1 MAGIEV
7 KRSVH
12 KKQSALT
19 KAARRNDR
27 RAPNRHPDR
36 GKPAE
41 RRTQT
46 RSSSKKAY
54 RRVFHFPQT
63 RGKQVEDVEFSTSTD
78 YHNISINF
86 QDKTAL
92 NFSIETGFTL
102 EPDYSDWKSGNQR
115 VIRTWSPIRAQG

>member
-1 MAGIEV
+1 MAGTQV

-12 KKQSALT
+12 KKQSA
-19 KAARRNDR
+19 RS
-27 RAPNRHPDR
+27 R
-36 GKPAE
+36 GRLRSQKEKP
-41 RRTQT
+41 
-46 RSSSKKAY
+46 Y

-63 RGKQVEDVEFSTSTD
+63 RGKLVEDVEFSTSTD

-86 QDKTAL
+86 QDKTCL

-115 VIRTWSPIRAQG
+115 VIRTWPVINSY

>member
-1 MAGIEV
+1 MAAIKS

-12 KKQSALT
+12 KKQSVHNDQSRP
-19 KAARRNDR
+19 RRS
-27 RAPNRHPDR
+27 R
-36 GKPAE
+36 GRLRSNSNEKKP
-41 RRTQT
+41 
-46 RSSSKKAY
+46 Y

-63 RGKQVEDVEFSTSTD
+63 RGKLVEDVEFSTSTD

-86 QDKTAL
+86 QDKTSL

-115 VIRTWSPIRAQG
+115 VIRTWPVMSSS